1 MKRWS
6 VGSSPQ
12 MTHKTLSL
20 FLVGWSLLNAA
31 PPANAR
37 PLPLK
42 EDAWRLLRSASV
54 LQPELRMFIQ
64 PQFEEAFLN
73 INPIGDGARAE
84 RIRQY
89 QRRFKEPNRG
99 AVSVKTKQAD
109 LFADIGLQTDALV
122 RDGDGGEKR
131 LAVLSLRALAGAD
144 FQNGWTAAF
153 EIDSR
158 IERGDADISP
168 YLHENDTGRYASSR
182 TPNVLRSD
190 LSWRRGAFRLTIG
203 RQEANWGPGLRHGLI
218 LSKNAGPAPTL
229 KGEALIGKARFT
241 ALIASLIGPETE
253 GGSRAPKYLAAHRV
267 EFSPAP
273 WLTAAV
279 SESVVWINQFDLKYL
294 NPLDIFYLDTEP
306 VHPDNRNLGIELS
319 VFPARN
325 LQLYAEALIDDFQP
339 QEGASAFKSWG
350 TKGGARIGAF
360 WTEPFQLKNADVWA
374 ETLFI
379 NQYAYTHKRAGAEYA
394 HRGLH
399 LGHPAGPDVLETAV
413 RASYWWTAR
422 VKSEAEWTRAR
433 KGEGSLLKPHDPKGP
448 SEWGSAGK
456 LLSGVIET
464 ANRWTAALEYSAV
477 EGFFARLAFSGVH
490 RQNADHTPQ
499 KRAYSTQARLVLG
512 YNN

>member
-12 MTHKTLSL
+12 TTHKTFIL
-20 FLVGWSLLNAA
+20 FLIGWTLLNIA
-31 PPANAR
+31 PPSNAR
-37 PLPLK
+37 PLPLA

-54 LQPELRMFIQ
+54 QQPELRMFIQ
-64 PQFEEAFLN
+64 PQFEEAFLK
-73 INPIGDGARAE
+73 INPIGNEARAE

-99 AVSVKTKQAD
+99 VVSVKTEQAD
-109 LFADIGLQTDALV
+109 LFADIGFQTDLLLL
-122 RDGDGGEKR
+122 RDGDSEDKR

-144 FQNGWTAAF
+144 FQNGWTASV

-158 IERGDADISP
+158 IERGAADISP
-168 YLHENDTGRYASSR
+168 YLHENDTGRYGASR

-190 LSWRRGAFRLTIG
+190 LSWRRGAFRIAVG
-203 RQEANWGPGLRHGLI
+203 RQEANWGPGLRHGML
-218 LSKNAGPAPTL
+218 LSKNAGPAPML
-229 KGEALIGKARFT
+229 KGEARIGKARFT

-253 GGSRAPKYLAAHRV
+253 DGSRTPKYLAAHRV
-267 EFSPAP
+267 QFSPTP

-279 SESVVWINQFDLKYL
+279 SESVVWIHQFDLKYL
-294 NPLDIFYLDTEP
+294 NPLDIFYLDTKP
-306 VHPDNRNLGIELS
+306 VHPDNRNIGIELS
-319 VFPARN
+319 IFPARN

-339 QEGASAFKSWG
+339 QEGANAFKAWG

-360 WTEPFQLKNADVWA
+360 WTAPFQLKNADVWA
-374 ETLFI
+374 EALFI

-399 LGHPAGPDVLETAV
+399 LGHPAGPDVLESSV

-422 VKSEAEWTRAR
+422 VKSEAEWTHTR
-433 KGEGSLLKPHDPKGP
+433 KGEGALLKPHDPKGQD
-448 SEWGSAGK
+448 EWEF
-456 LLSGVIET
+456 LSGVTET
-464 ANRWTAALEYSAV
+464 ANRWSGALEYSAV
-477 EGFFARLAFSGVH
+477 EGFLARLEFDSVH

-499 KRAYSTQARLVLG
+499 KQAHSTQARLVLG
-512 YNN
+512 YNH

>member
-12 MTHKTLSL
+12 TTHKTLSI
-20 FLVGWSLLNAA
+20 FLIGWTLLNAA

-37 PLPLK
+37 PVPLA

-54 LQPELRMFIQ
+54 QQPELRMFIQ

-73 INPIGDGARAE
+73 INPTGNGARAE

-89 QRRFKEPNRG
+89 QRRFREPNRG
-99 AVSVKTKQAD
+99 VVSVKTEQAD
-109 LFADIGLQTDALV
+109 LFADIGFQTDALV

-144 FQNGWTAAF
+144 LQNGWTAAF

-168 YLHENDTGRYASSR
+168 YLHENDTGRYSSAR
-182 TPNVLRSD
+182 TPNVLRSY
-190 LSWRRGAFRLTIG
+190 LGRRWGAFQLTIG
-203 RQEANWGPGLRHGLI
+203 RQEANWGPGLRHGML
-218 LSKNAGPAPTL
+218 LSKNAGPQPML
-229 KGEALIGKARFT
+229 KAEARLAKVSLT
-241 ALIASLIGPETE
+241 SLIASLAGPETE
-253 GGSRAPKYLAAHRV
+253 DGNRTPKYLAAHRV
-267 EFSPAP
+267 EFSPTP
-273 WLTAAV
+273 WLTAAA

-294 NPLDIFYLDTEP
+294 NPLDIFYLDTKP
-306 VHPDNRNLGIELS
+306 VHPDNRNLGVELS
-319 VFPARN
+319 LFPARN
-325 LQLYAEALIDDFQP
+325 LQIYAEALIDDFQP
-339 QEGASAFKSWG
+339 QEGASAFKAWG
-350 TKGGARIGAF
+350 TKGGVRVGAL
-360 WTEPFQLKNADVWA
+360 WTEPFQLKNADLWA

-379 NQYAYTHKRAGAEYA
+379 NQYAYTHKRAGADYA

-399 LGHPAGPDVLETAV
+399 LGHPAGPDVLESSV

-422 VKSEAEWTRAR
+422 VKSEAEWTHTR
-433 KGEGSLLKPHDPKGP
+433 KGEGALLKPHNPKDPT
-448 SEWGSAGK
+448 EWEF
-456 LLSGVIET
+456 LSGVIET
-464 ANRWTAALEYSAV
+464 ANRWSAALEYSAV

-490 RQNADHTPQ
+490 RQNADHSAQ
-499 KRAYSTQARLVLG
+499 KRAHSTQTRFVLG